1 LVATFVGGFV
11 VAFVKGWLLG
21 LVMLSAIPPL
31 AISGAVMS
39 IMIGKLASRGQDAY
53 SVAATV
59 VEQTIGSIRTVSN
72 KHTWHQEPLKFLFP
86 LL

>member
-1 LVATFVGGFV
+1 MVATFVGGFV
-11 VAFVKGWLLG
+11 IAFVKGWLLA

-59 VEQTIGSIRTVSN
+59 VEQTIGSIRTVSILGIRN
-72 KHTWHQEPLKFLFP
+72 L
-86 LL
+86 